1 MLYNLLSSILR
12 AIGNSKI
19 PLYFLILSALLNIV
33 LDLVFIVVFGLGAA
47 GAAIA
52 TVIAQGVSGVLC
64 LVYIAAKIPVLHLK
78 REDFQVGSTIL
89 LSQLHVGI
97 PMAAQY
103 SITAIGTMM
112 VQSSLNIL
120 GSTLVAAFTAAGKIE
135 QLVTRAMRPWER
147 PWLPT
152 APRIWEPVRCSGSG
166 RAFGHARSWV

>member
-1 MLYNLLSSILR
+1 MWCSAWGLP
-12 AIGNSKI
+12 GQ
-19 PLYFLILSALLNIV
+19 PL
-33 LDLVFIVVFGLGAA
+33 
-47 GAAIA
+47 A

-97 PMAAQY
+97 PMALQY

-135 QLVTRAMRPWER
+135 QLVTQGYAAMGTTMATYGRTEYGSRCGAADPAGLSGVHDPWCDLR
-147 PWLPT
+147 F
-152 APRIWEPVRCSGSG
+152 SGG
-166 RAFGHARSWV
+166 GLCHDRGKNI